1 MSKMKTIM
9 IQPDGA
15 VSVKEIS
22 SINVVKA
29 HFNRTIELV
38 MSPHLPSGIIM
49 AVDEEGKI
57 NGLPKN
63 DFGSWLYEAD
73 LHGDVIVG
81 DVFLVKIEQSPDT
94 SCNVVGLTDE
104 DIQDLAARFKLELVP
119 AAVNA

>member
-119 AAVNA
+119 AAVDA